1 MSNQKSVCRSCFV
14 RFESETNSLL
24 CSSCTREEELTI
36 SEVYVSM
43 PRRVSRQCNTFRVVK
58 GRSEDAI
65 KPVFIFDMNTG
76 KACFKDEDG
85 LEIED

>member
-1 MSNQKSVCRSCFV
+1 MNNQKSVCRSCFV
-14 RFESETNSLL
+14 WFESETNSLL
-24 CSSCTREEELTI
+24 CSSCTRVDELTI

-65 KPVFIFDMNTG
+65 KRGIIFDMNTG
-76 KACFKDEDG
+76 KTHLKDEDG